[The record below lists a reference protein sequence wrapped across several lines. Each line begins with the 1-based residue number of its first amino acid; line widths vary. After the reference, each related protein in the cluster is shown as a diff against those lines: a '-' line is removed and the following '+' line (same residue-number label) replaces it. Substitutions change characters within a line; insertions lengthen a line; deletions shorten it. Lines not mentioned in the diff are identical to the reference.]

1 MPTIALCNLDFDNTD
16 FERTMAAK
24 AGFSIT
30 ASPGRDPQAII
41 EGAHGAA
48 GVETSYGQFTRKV
61 FEALPQLKVVSRTGV
76 GVDTVDLQAATDH
89 GVVVCNV
96 PGYAT
101 EVVSDHAIALTLDV
115 LRRTNELDADLRA
128 GTWDFARRRP
138 LGQVRGRTFGIAGM
152 GHIGRAAARK
162 AAGLGFKV
170 ACWSHALAPGTTTPE
185 GYPVMTLEG
194 LLKTCD
200 VVSFHTALTPETH
213 HLLDA
218 DKLALM
224 KPGAVVVNT
233 SRGAVIDTVALARA
247 LEEGRLW
254 GAGID
259 VFEEEPILPDDP
271 LLKAPHTVLTPHC
284 AYWSEESGVE
294 LRTRAMQH
302 VIDVLEGRRPEDV
315 VNPEVY
321 GERQE

>member
-1 MPTIALCNLDFDNTD
+1 M
-16 FERTMAAK
+16 
-24 AGFSIT
+24 
-30 ASPGRDPQAII
+30 
-41 EGAHGAA
+41 
-48 GVETSYGQFTRKV
+48 
-61 FEALPQLKVVSRTGV
+61 

-138 LGQVRGRTFGIAGM
+138 LGQVRGRTFGVAGM
-152 GHIGRAAARK
+152 GHIGRATARK
-162 AAGLGFKV
+162 AVGLGFKV
-170 ACWSHALAPGTTTPE
+170 ACWSHALTPGTTTPE
-185 GYPVMTLEG
+185 GYPVLTFEE
-194 LLKTCD
+194 LLRTCD

-233 SRGAVIDTVALARA
+233 SRGAAGSTQQPWPARWRRA
-247 LEEGRLW
+247 AWW

-259 VFEEEPILPDDP
+259 VFEEEPISPDDP
-271 LLKAPHTVLTPHC
+271 LLKAPPHR
-284 AYWSEESGVE
+284 ALPA
-294 LRTRAMQH
+294 LRLAP
-302 VIDVLEGRRPEDV
+302 IGRRSR
-315 VNPEVY
+315 
-321 GERQE
+321 G